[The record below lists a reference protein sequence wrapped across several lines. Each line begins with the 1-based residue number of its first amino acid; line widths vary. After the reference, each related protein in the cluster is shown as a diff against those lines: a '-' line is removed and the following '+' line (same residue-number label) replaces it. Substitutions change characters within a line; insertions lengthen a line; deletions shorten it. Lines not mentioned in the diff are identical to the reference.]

1 MASTTITKEF
11 LSGSTN
17 GRGIKVAATA
27 TPGTTIHTAHA
38 TAKDEI
44 TCIVTNTDTSDR
56 AIAFEFG
63 GTTAPDD
70 NMTFIIPAGETVM
83 CIPGIPL
90 SGSLVLKAFCAA
102 AANKLIV
109 FGFVNRIIQT

>member
-1 MASTTITKEF
+1 MASTTITKRN

-27 TPGTTIHTAHA
+27 TPGTTIHTADA
-38 TAKDEI
+38 TAQDEI
-44 TCIVTNTDTSDR
+44 TAIVTNTDIVDR
-56 AIAFEFG
+56 TITFEFG
-63 GTTAPDD
+63 GVTAPDD

-90 SGSLVLKAFCAA
+90 TNSLVVRAFCAA

-109 FGFVNRIIQT
+109 FGFVNRIVQT